1 MASLYEINEAIL
13 NCVDMETGEIIDA
26 KALEELQL
34 AFDEKVEGIACW
46 IKNLLSDAEAI
57 KQEKMALAARQQA
70 AEKKAESLK
79 NYLSVM
85 LDGSKFKSPKVQISF
100 RKSKQVIVSDLDKI
114 DDDYLKFA
122 EPTVDKTKVKKA
134 LEDGIKLDG
143 VELVEKNN
151 IQIK

>member
-1 MASLYEINEAIL
+1 MATLYEINSAIL
-13 NCVDMETGEIIDA
+13 DCVDLDTGEVID
-26 KALEELQL
+26 EEKLTKLQL
-34 AFDEKVEGIACW
+34 AFDDKVEGIACW

-79 NYLSVM
+79 RYLSMV
-85 LDGSKFKSPKVQISF
+85 LDGSKFKTPKVQISF
-100 RKSKQVIVSDLDKI
+100 RKSKQVVVNDLYKI
-114 DDDYLKFA
+114 DDDYLKYA

-134 LEDGIKLDG
+134 LETGVKLEG

>member
-1 MASLYEINEAIL
+1 MATLYEINSTIL
-13 NCVDMETGEIIDA
+13 DCVDPETGEVIDES
-26 KALEELQL
+26 KLTELQL
-34 AFDEKVEGIACW
+34 AFDDKVEGIACW
-46 IKNLLSDAEAI
+46 IKNLVSDAEAI
-57 KQEKMALAARQQA
+57 KQEKLALAARQQA

-79 NYLSVM
+79 RYLSMV
-85 LDGSKFKSPKVQISF
+85 LDGGKFKTAKVQISF
-100 RKSKQVIVSDLDKI
+100 RKSKQVIVRDLNKI
-114 DDDYLKFA
+114 DDDYLKFE

>member
-1 MASLYEINEAIL
+1 MANLYEINEAIL
-13 NCVDMETGEIIDA
+13 ECCDLETGEIIDVE
-26 KALEELQL
+26 KLTELQL
-34 AFDEKVEGIACW
+34 AFDDKVEGIACW

-79 NYLSVM
+79 RYLSMV
-85 LDGSKFKSPKVQISF
+85 LDGSKFKTPKVQISF
-100 RKSKQVIVSDLDKI
+100 RKSKQVVVNDLYKI
-114 DDDYLKFA
+114 DDDYLKYA

-134 LEDGIKLDG
+134 LETGVKLEG